1 MATKNYECALY
12 SIPVVKVTIDPSD
25 TWVGDEDFC
34 QQCSTRHNCECTLK
48 YVSTVH
54 EEEEIPF

>member
-1 MATKNYECALY
+1 MATKNYECPVY

-25 TWVGDEDFC
+25 SWVGDEDFC
-34 QQCSTRHNCECTLK
+34 QQCSLRTNCECTLK
-48 YVSTVH
+48 YISTVY